1 MPGRNSAYDL
11 VIIGGGPGGYVAAIR
26 ASQLGIKTALVE
38 KNKIGGACLH
48 QGCIPTK
55 ALLYSAD
62 MYRKLLKASEYG
74 IVIDKLAF
82 NYPQFHR
89 RKEAIVRRL
98 FQGIQFILKKNGV
111 DIFEGNGQLTSPNNV
126 IIKKDGIDV
135 AEITAKNVILATGS
149 KPAIPQTI
157 AYDGKFVLTSDDA
170 LKCEE
175 VPKSIIIAGGG
186 ALGVEFAHL
195 YNILGARV
203 TIIEL
208 SPDIL
213 PAEDKEVRDT
223 LKKTFTKRGIE
234 IVTNASL
241 EKVEINSGVNV
252 SIRRSADTFPPP
264 IHPNDTC
271 LKADQLLLALGRTP
285 NLSDLGIEAFSL
297 KYKGKYLQTNGI
309 METEQ
314 KGLFAIGDIAGPPLL
329 AHKASAEGLCAVS
342 AISGNETA
350 PINYA
355 NIPRVTYCYPEVA
368 SMGLT
373 QVEAENSGYK
383 VKTGR
388 FPFIAN
394 SKAIILGDHEDGFVK
409 IITNEKNGQLL
420 GMHAIGPNV
429 GEMMWGSSLAASL
442 KGSAEDISH
451 TIFPHPTLSEA
462 IWEASLATFGKSLH
476 I

>member
-1 MPGRNSAYDL
+1 M
-11 VIIGGGPGGYVAAIR
+11 VIIGGGPGGYVAAIK

-38 KNKIGGACLH
+38 QNKIGGACLH

-62 MYRKLLKASEYG
+62 LYRKLQKASEYG
-74 IVIDKLAF
+74 IVIDKLAL
-82 NYPQFHR
+82 NYQQFHR
-89 RKEAIVRRL
+89 RKDAIVRRL
-98 FQGIQFILKKNGV
+98 FQGIQYLLKKNGV
-111 DIFEGNGQLTSPNNV
+111 DVFEGRGQLVSPNNV
-126 IIKKDGIDV
+126 IVKKTDV
-135 AEITAKNVILATGS
+135 DVVEITAKNVILATGS
-149 KPAIPQTI
+149 IPAIPQTI
-157 AYDGKFVLTSDDA
+157 PYDGKFVLTSDDA

-208 SPDIL
+208 TPDVL
-213 PAEDKEVRDT
+213 PSEDKDVRDT
-223 LKKTFTKRGIE
+223 LKKMFAKRGIE
-234 IVTNASL
+234 IITNASL

-252 SIRRSADTFPPP
+252 SIRRSLDTIPPP

-285 NLSDLGIEAFSL
+285 NLSDLGTEAFSL
-297 KYKGKYLQTNGI
+297 QYKGKYLQTNGV
-309 METEQ
+309 METVQ
-314 KGLFAIGDIAGPPLL
+314 KGIYAIGDIAGPPLL
-329 AHKASAEGLCAVS
+329 AHKASAEGLCAVA
-342 AISGNETA
+342 AISGKETA

-355 NIPRVTYCYPEVA
+355 NIPRVAYCYPEVA
-368 SMGLT
+368 GMGLT
-373 QVEAENSGYK
+373 QVEAENNGYT

-394 SKAIILGDHEDGFVK
+394 SKAIIQGDYEDGFVK
-409 IITNEKNGQLL
+409 IITDEKNGQLL

-429 GEMMWGSSLAASL
+429 GEMMWGSSLAAGI
-442 KGSAEDISH
+442 KGRAADVSH
-451 TIFPHPTLSEA
+451 VIFPHPTLSEA

>member
-1 MPGRNSAYDL
+1 M
-11 VIIGGGPGGYVAAIR
+11 VIIGGGPGGYVAAIK

-38 KNKIGGACLH
+38 KSKIGGACLH

-55 ALLYSAD
+55 ALLHSAD

-74 IVIDKLAF
+74 IVLDKLAF

-89 RKEAIVRRL
+89 RKEAIIKRM
-98 FQGIQFILKKNGV
+98 FQGIQFLLKKNGV
-111 DIFEGNGQLTSPNNV
+111 DVFEGKGQLTSPNNI
-126 IIKKDGIDV
+126 IIKSADIDV
-135 AEITAKNVILATGS
+135 EEITAKNVILATGS
-149 KPAIPQTI
+149 TPSIPQTI
-157 AYDGKFVLTSDDA
+157 PYDGKFVLTSDDA

-186 ALGVEFAHL
+186 ALGIEFAYL
-195 YNILGARV
+195 YNVLGARV

-208 SPDIL
+208 LPDIL

-223 LKKTFTKRGIE
+223 LKKTLTKRGIE
-234 IVTNASL
+234 IVTNAAL
-241 EKVEINSGVNV
+241 EKVEINNGVNV
-252 SIRRSADTFPPP
+252 SIRRSTDTPLPPT
-264 IHPNDTC
+264 HHDNTC
-271 LKADQLLLALGRTP
+271 LKADCLLLALGRTP
-285 NLSDLGIEAFSL
+285 SLSDLGIEGL
-297 KYKGKYLQTNGI
+297 PLQWKGKYLQTNGV
-309 METEQ
+309 METGQ
-314 KGLFAIGDIAGPPLL
+314 RGIFAIGDIAGPPLL

-342 AISGNETA
+342 AISGKETS
-350 PINYA
+350 PIKYP

-373 QVEAENSGYK
+373 QVEAENGGYK

-394 SKAIILGDHEDGFVK
+394 SKAIIQGEYEDGFVK
-409 IITNEKNGQLL
+409 IITDEKNGQLL

-442 KGSAEDISH
+442 KGSASDVSL

-462 IWEASLATFGKSLH
+462 IWEASLATIGKSLH

>member
-1 MPGRNSAYDL
+1 MPGRNAAYDL
-11 VIIGGGPGGYVAAIR
+11 VIIGGGPGGYVAAIK

-38 KNKIGGACLH
+38 QYKVGGACLH

-55 ALLYSAD
+55 ALLHSAD
-62 MYRKLLKASEYG
+62 MYRKLLKAGEYG

-82 NYPQFHR
+82 NYQQFHR
-89 RKEAIVRRL
+89 RKDAIIKRL
-98 FQGIQFILKKNGV
+98 FQGIQFLLKKNGV
-111 DIFEGNGQLTSPNNV
+111 DIFEGKGQLTSPNNV
-126 IIKKDGIDV
+126 SVKKDGIDV
-135 AEITAKNVILATGS
+135 TEITAKNVILATGS

-157 AYDGKFVLTSDDA
+157 SYDGKFVLTSDDA

-208 SPDIL
+208 SPDLL
-213 PAEDKEVRDT
+213 PAEEKEVRDT
-223 LKKTFTKRGIE
+223 LKKTFAKRGIE
-234 IVTNASL
+234 IITNASL

-252 SIRRSADTFPPP
+252 SIRRVTDTLPPP
-264 IHPNDTC
+264 IHPNDIC
-271 LKADQLLLALGRTP
+271 LRADQLLLALGRTP

-297 KYKGKYLQTNGI
+297 PYKGKYLQTNGV

-314 KGLFAIGDIAGPPLL
+314 KGLYAIGDITGPPLL

-342 AISGNETA
+342 AIAGKESA
-350 PINYA
+350 PIKYS
-355 NIPRVTYCYPEVA
+355 NIPRVAYCYPEVA

-373 QVEAENSGYK
+373 QVEAENTGYK

-394 SKAIILGDHEDGFVK
+394 SKAIIQGEYEDGFVK
-409 IITNEKNGQLL
+409 IVTDEMSGQLL

-442 KGSAEDISH
+442 KGSAADLSH

-462 IWEASLATFGKSLH
+462 IWEASLATLSKSLH